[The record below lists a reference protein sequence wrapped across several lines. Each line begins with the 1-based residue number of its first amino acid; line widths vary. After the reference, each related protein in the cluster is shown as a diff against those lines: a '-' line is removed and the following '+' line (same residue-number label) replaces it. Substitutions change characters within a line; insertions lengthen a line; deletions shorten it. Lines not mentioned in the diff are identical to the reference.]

1 MKVMALLV
9 RRTMARIV
17 PYVNPRVSGQAGF
30 TLVELLVTIGIIV
43 ALAAITVPLVTKF
56 TGSGQTG
63 SMLAET
69 ENVQTA
75 MSIMMADQ
83 NITTVDELINPDA
96 AANDFEAL
104 PTGTDT
110 VPLYGAAGAYLQG
123 NTTSY
128 YYCWTVN
135 GEVYARDADPEIARN
150 AGPCAVPP

>member
-1 MKVMALLV
+1 M
-9 RRTMARIV
+9 
-17 PYVNPRVSGQAGF
+17 PFVSRSASSQAGF

-56 TGSGQTG
+56 TRSGQTG

-83 NITTVDELINPDA
+83 DITTVDELINPVA

-123 NTTSY
+123 DITSY

-135 GEVYARDADPEIARN
+135 GEVYPRDPDPEMARN
-150 AGPCAVPP
+150 AGPCAPPP